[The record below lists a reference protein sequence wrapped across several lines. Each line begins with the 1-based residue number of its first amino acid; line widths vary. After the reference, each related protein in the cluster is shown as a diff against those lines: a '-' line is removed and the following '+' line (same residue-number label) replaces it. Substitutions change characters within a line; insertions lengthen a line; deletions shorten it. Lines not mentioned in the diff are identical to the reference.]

1 MRSEEKKGRHMQ
13 VKKGRVLGLVIVGP
27 LRSLGVGVSVVFFI
41 FLGILF
47 IFFPFYIYPYLWEFF
62 LQFFCSKIFELSKKV
77 FCNAAFAFF

>member
-1 MRSEEKKGRHMQ
+1 MRSELKKGRHMQ

-47 IFFPFYIYPYLWEFF
+47 IFFPFYI
-62 LQFFCSKIFELSKKV
+62 
-77 FCNAAFAFF
+77 

>member
-1 MRSEEKKGRHMQ
+1 MRSELKKGRHMQ

-27 LRSLGVGVSVVFFI
+27 LRSLGVGVSVVFYFSWNS
-41 FLGILF
+41 FH
-47 IFFPFYIYPYLWEFF
+47 FFPFYIYPYLWEFF